1 MAESQTPIGD
11 EEVTRWLQAAGAGA
25 PEALD
30 HLARAVYDQLHRVA
44 AGHMRREDVGH
55 TLQTTVLV
63 HEAFLQLARRR
74 DTQWVDRG
82 HYFRVASRVMRQLL
96 IDHSRARRRAK
107 RDGGRPIT
115 LDSLPTP
122 AVDEQIEALDDAL
135 TLLAREE
142 PRAAQ
147 VVELRYFTG
156 CSIEETAEALGQSTA
171 TVKRDWRYARAFLRR
186 AMRDTPADATDDA
199 P

>member
-1 MAESQTPIGD
+1 MSDSPPAIRD
-11 EEVTRWLQAAGAGA
+11 DEVTRWLHAAGAGA
-25 PEALD
+25 PDALD

-44 AGHMRREDVGH
+44 AGHMRREAIGH

-63 HEAFLQLARRR
+63 HEAFLQLARQREMA
-74 DTQWVDRG
+74 WVDRG
-82 HYFRVASRVMRQLL
+82 HYYRVASRVMRQLL
-96 IDHSRARRRAK
+96 IDHTRRRHRAK
-107 RDGGRPIT
+107 RDGGRPVT

-122 AVDEQIEALDDAL
+122 AIDEELLALDEALD
-135 TLLAREE
+135 LLARDD

-156 CSIEETAEALGQSTA
+156 LSIEEAAEALNQSTA

-186 AMRDTPADATDDA
+186 ALRDA
-199 P
+199 PDGDPP